1 KQTAVDDNKAQK
13 GARDLLGEIHES
25 IGHADTDGLMTLL
38 AEPLIVL
45 GPRRGDA
52 IATRS
57 DALVA
62 LKQLVDPKAKKK
74 PAVNVTELDVVASP
88 GGRSAWAT
96 DLMSFGGEPLAIT
109 AVLSNTDDIWLVNV
123 VAVAQTPA
131 MRSVR
136 AELKQDAV
144 VPTAMAGVAKQ
155 DASARG
161 AID

>member
-1 KQTAVDDNKAQK
+1 RRRQDALTFALVALAACGGSAPPPAAPKQTAVDDNKAQK
-13 GARDLLGEIHES
+13 GARDLVGEIHES

-52 IATRS
+52 LATRS

-96 DLMSFGGEPLAIT
+96 
-109 AVLSNTDDIWLVNV
+109 
-123 VAVAQTPA
+123 
-131 MRSVR
+131 
-136 AELKQDAV
+136 
-144 VPTAMAGVAKQ
+144 
-155 DASARG
+155 
-161 AID
+161 

>member
-1 KQTAVDDNKAQK
+1 
-13 GARDLLGEIHES
+13 
-25 IGHADTDGLMTLL
+25 M
-38 AEPLIVL
+38 
-45 GPRRGDA
+45 
-52 IATRS
+52 
-57 DALVA
+57 
-62 LKQLVDPKAKKK
+62 
-74 PAVNVTELDVVASP
+74 TELDVVASP

-144 VPTAMAGVAKQ
+144 VPTRTLRTPAPGLAAIHPV
-155 DASARG
+155 SSRCARTR
-161 AID
+161 